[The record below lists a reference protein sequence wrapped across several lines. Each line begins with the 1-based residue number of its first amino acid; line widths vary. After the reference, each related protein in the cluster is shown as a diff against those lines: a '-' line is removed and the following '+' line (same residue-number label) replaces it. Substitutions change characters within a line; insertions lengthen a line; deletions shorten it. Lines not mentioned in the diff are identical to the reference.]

1 MINRDTIDVLAR
13 ASAQAMN
20 QALRKSK
27 VERAELLRG
36 MADEIEALGDELLIT
51 ASAESNLPIVRF
63 QGERARTCTQLRM
76 FADAIQNG
84 SYEEAVI
91 DTAIPDRQ
99 PLPKPD
105 LRSAL
110 VPLGPVV
117 VFGASNFPLAYSTA
131 GGDTAS
137 ALAAGCSVIYK
148 AHPAHPKTSA
158 MVATAL
164 GVALKKHGFPQDL
177 FIHFEARDFDEVKSL
192 IQHNAIKAVGFTGSL
207 KGGMAIHQYA
217 QQRKEPIPVFAE
229 MGSVNPVLLLP
240 SALRLGANQWAETYA
255 AAITVGVGQ
264 FCTNPGLL
272 FGIKGQDLQTFKDN
286 LSQKIEQILDFKMLN
301 EGIHQNFIDRKK
313 AVTDSKGVA
322 VLAQVLPSAEGT
334 GAPVVATVSADDF
347 RAQPTLHEEV
357 FGPFSLLV
365 ECEDV
370 EDILSC
376 IAVLGGQLT
385 STIVAAE
392 HDETSVS
399 LLMPTLI
406 QKAGRIIFNG
416 VPTGVEVCDAMVHG
430 GPYPATTDARF
441 TAVGNKAIRRWLRP
455 VAFQNWPEHLLP
467 SCLRNDNPTG
477 SWRTINGHFSN
488 GKVD

>member
-1 MINRDTIDVLAR
+1 MINRDTIEALAKR
-13 ASAQAMN
+13 STKAMD
-20 QALRKSK
+20 QALLKSK
-27 VERAELLRG
+27 AERAGLLRG
-36 MADEIEALGDELLIT
+36 MADEIEALGDELLQT

-63 QGERARTCTQLRM
+63 QGERGRTCSQLRM

-91 DTAIPDRQ
+91 DTAIQDRQ

-110 VPLGPVV
+110 VPIGPVV

-158 MVATAL
+158 IVAAAL
-164 GVALKKHGFPQDL
+164 AAAIKKHGFPQDL
-177 FIHFEARDFDEVKSL
+177 FIHFEARDFEEVKIL
-192 IQHNAIKAVGFTGSL
+192 VQHSAIKAVGFTGSL
-207 KGGMAIHQYA
+207 KGGMAIHEYA
-217 QQRKEPIPVFAE
+217 QRRKDPIPVFAE

-272 FGIKGQDLQTFKDN
+272 FGIKGAELDNFKDT
-286 LSQKIEQILDFKMLN
+286 LAQKIEQIRDFKMLN
-301 EGIHQNFIDRKK
+301 EGIFQNFVDRKTI
-313 AVTDSKGVA
+313 VTGSKGVA
-322 VLAQVLPSAEGT
+322 VLAQVAPSAEGT
-334 GAPVVATVSADDF
+334 GTPVVATVKADEF
-347 RAQPTLHEEV
+347 RAQSTLHEEV

-370 EDILSC
+370 ADILSC

-392 HDETSVS
+392 QDEMIVNT
-399 LLMPTLI
+399 LMPILT
-406 QKAGRIIFNG
+406 QKAGRVIYNG

-430 GPYPATTDARF
+430 GPFPATTDARF

-467 SCLRNDNPTG
+467 SCLRNENPNG
-477 SWRTINGHFSN
+477 SWRTINGLFTQGN
-488 GKVD
+488 VE